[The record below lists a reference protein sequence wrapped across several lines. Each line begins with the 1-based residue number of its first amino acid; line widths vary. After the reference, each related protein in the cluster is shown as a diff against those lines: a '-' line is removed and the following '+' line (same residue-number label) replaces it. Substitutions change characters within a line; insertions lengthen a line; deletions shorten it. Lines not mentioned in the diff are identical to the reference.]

1 MIQKYVIPKYSI
13 YNMSSKYTEGN
24 YNVLVQNVYG
34 PTTNNAYH
42 KAYLF
47 IYFIYLSPLKRRK
60 ELHSLA

>member
-1 MIQKYVIPKYSI
+1 
-13 YNMSSKYTEGN
+13 MSSKYTEGN